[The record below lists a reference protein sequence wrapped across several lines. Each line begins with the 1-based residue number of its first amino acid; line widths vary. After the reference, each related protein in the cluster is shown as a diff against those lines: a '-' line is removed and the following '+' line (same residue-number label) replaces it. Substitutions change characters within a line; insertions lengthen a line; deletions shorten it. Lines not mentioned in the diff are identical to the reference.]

1 MQQTLLA
8 LLGLLVVTMLSF
20 SQQRVSMQS
29 QQQVIEREYRQM
41 ALGVAKQSI
50 EAIRARPYF
59 DGALEGDSDAKV
71 DDFTDESSWGGK
83 DCIQPAEDQP
93 AEDGQIVSTPPS
105 GDDCTAIEDFHDDGA
120 LEMNNSDG
128 TIAVQIPN
136 YTILFQVEFEVN
148 YVEEDGDE
156 LVRSDSPTP
165 LKEVTIRVQDC
176 PDDNP
181 SDGDLSCE
189 GEPVLNR
196 PIVFSEVI
204 GYTG

>member
-50 EAIRARPYF
+50 EAIRARQYF
-59 DGALEGDSDAKV
+59 DRALEGNSDAEV
-71 DDFTDESSWGGK
+71 NDFTDESSWGDK
-83 DCIQPAEDQP
+83 DCIRP

-105 GDDCTAIEDFHDDGA
+105 GDDCTAIEDFHDDGT
-120 LEMNNSDG
+120 LEMSNSDG

-156 LVRSDSPTP
+156 LVRSGSPTP